1 MTMPIDSAAGP
12 SAEQAAAAL
21 DRALGELELR
31 VDLFLERRRAER
43 IQARANAMMQSDRG
57 RLAQD
62 LDQAKAREEELQAAA
77 DAASHAL
84 EHAIAEVRLV
94 LGAP

>member
-1 MTMPIDSAAGP
+1 MNAPIVSPTGP

-21 DRALGELELR
+21 DRALGELEMR

-57 RLAQD
+57 RLASD
-62 LDQAKAREEELQAAA
+62 LDTAKAREDELQAAA
-77 DAASHAL
+77 EAASVAL
-84 EHAIAEVRLV
+84 EQAIAEVRAV